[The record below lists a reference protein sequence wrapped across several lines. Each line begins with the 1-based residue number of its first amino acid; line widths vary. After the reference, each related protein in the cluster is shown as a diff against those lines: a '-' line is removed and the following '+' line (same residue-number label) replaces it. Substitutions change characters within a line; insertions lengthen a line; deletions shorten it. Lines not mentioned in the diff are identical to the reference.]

1 MKSAEFFKVGE
12 TSIVHAGG
20 KDPTAKGR
28 YMFQEG
34 MGPGAQLKVLGFHGS
49 TEGSFQGQRS
59 GVKSQPR
66 HALTRDRCSLTSV
79 VLEKYSTQNS
89 ISCFYETK

>member
-1 MKSAEFFKVGE
+1 MGE
-12 TSIVHAGG
+12 TSIVHAGE
-20 KDPTAKGR
+20 KNATAKGR

-34 MGPGAQLKVLGFHGS
+34 MGSGAQLKVLSFHGS
-49 TEGSFQGQRS
+49 AEVLFQGQRS

-66 HALTRDRCSLTSV
+66 HALTRDLCSLTSV
-79 VLEKYSTQNS
+79 VLEKYLTQNS